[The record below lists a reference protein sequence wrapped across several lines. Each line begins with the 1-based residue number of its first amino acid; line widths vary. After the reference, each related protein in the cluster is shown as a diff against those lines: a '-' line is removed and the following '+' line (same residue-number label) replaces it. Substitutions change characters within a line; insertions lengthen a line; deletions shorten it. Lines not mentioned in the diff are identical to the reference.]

1 MSEIEKHERVHDMLL
16 GPLERPTLQWL
27 AARMP
32 AWMHP
37 DILTLIGVGGSILT
51 FVGYWLTNLDP
62 IYLWLASLGFVIN
75 WFGDSLD
82 GTLARFRKMERPHFG
97 FFVDHTVDSF
107 SMVIVFV
114 GMGLSPFVR
123 MEIAL
128 VACIGY
134 LGMSILSYVGAFV
147 SGQFKI
153 SYSKIGPTEARLVV
167 IGINTWIF
175 FAGNPTLDLGL
186 ISTTVFDFLIMII
199 AAIELFLFI
208 SNTTRQ
214 ALYWRAVDEGH
225 NQQ

>member
-1 MSEIEKHERVHDMLL
+1 MSDIEKHERVHDMLL

-32 AWMHP
+32 AWMNP
-37 DILTLIGVGGSILT
+37 DMLTLIGVVGSILT
-51 FVGYWLTNLDP
+51 FAGYWLTKLDP

-82 GTLARFRKMERPHFG
+82 GTLARFRKIERPHYG

-114 GMGLSPFVR
+114 GLGLSPYVR

-128 VACIGY
+128 LACIGY

-153 SYSKIGPTEARLVV
+153 SYAKIGPTELRLIV
-167 IGINTWIF
+167 ILINFWIF
-175 FAGNPTLDLGL
+175 FAGNATLDLGV
-186 ISTTVFDFLIMII
+186 ISTTVFELII
-199 AAIELFLFI
+199 AIIAVLLMIFFI
-208 SNTTRQ
+208 VNTTTQ